1 MLTVDLS
8 VPGAHCGVCR
18 GVILKVLLA
27 TGGVHGAEVDLREKR
42 ATVLV
47 NPAAV
52 DARDLCDRLGRA
64 GYPAVP
70 LGPGD
75 GPDGPTATQPRP
87 KPTR

>member
-27 TGGVHGAEVDLREKR
+27 TPGVHGAEVDLREKR

-47 NPAAV
+47 DPAVV
-52 DARDLCDRLGRA
+52 DAQALCDHLRDA
-64 GYPAVP
+64 GYPATPVGRP
-70 LGPGD
+70 
-75 GPDGPTATQPRP
+75 ATDA
-87 KPTR
+87 PTRTQEPPNPAG